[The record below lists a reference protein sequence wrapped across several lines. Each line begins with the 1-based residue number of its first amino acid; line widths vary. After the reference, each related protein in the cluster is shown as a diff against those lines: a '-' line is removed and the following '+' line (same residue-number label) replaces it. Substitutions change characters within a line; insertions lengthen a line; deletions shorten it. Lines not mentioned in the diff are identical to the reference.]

1 MTHAEKAQAW
11 LDTAPR
17 VEFKVND
24 LVVKYVFGYD
34 PNSYCE
40 KWCRTTWLQDT
51 TLETYYFCDIL
62 ACCEQT
68 STHDDDIE
76 FVDRVEQALKAYPFE
91 RYAEREKM
99 KEEVNHA

>member
-40 KWCRTTWLQDT
+40 KWCRTTWLKDT
-51 TLETYYFCDIL
+51 TL
-62 ACCEQT
+62 
-68 STHDDDIE
+68 
-76 FVDRVEQALKAYPFE
+76 
-91 RYAEREKM
+91 
-99 KEEVNHA
+99 